1 MEKAVTAATRK
12 GAYMEPDS
20 TTGHR
25 SRGRVVM
32 LVDNGVKGDS
42 RVQKAA
48 RSAADA
54 GWDVV
59 LFGSRPTVR
68 SIPGISAGPRC
79 G

>member
-1 MEKAVTAATRK
+1 MGSDGTTAAV
-12 GAYMEPDS
+12 S
-20 TTGHR
+20 T
-25 SRGRVVM
+25 RGRVVM
-32 LVDNGVKGDS
+32 LVDNGVIGDS

-59 LFGSRPTVR
+59 LLGRAPAGGSRR
-68 SIPGISAGPRC
+68 AGASVTPRF